1 MIKKKPRHASRKA
14 RHARVR
20 SKVRGTAACPRL
32 AVFRSGK
39 HIYAQVINDDAGLT
53 LAAAS
58 SLDKSIKVQQGTFTD
73 RARLVGELAAE
84 RATEKGV
91 KDVVFDRGGFKYH
104 GRIAAL
110 ADAAREKG
118 LNF

>member
-1 MIKKKPRHASRKA
+1 MINKRPRNESRKA
-14 RHARVR
+14 RHGRVR
-20 SKVRGTAACPRL
+20 RKVSGTPDCPRL

-39 HIYAQVINDDAGLT
+39 HIYAQLIDDVNGTT

-58 SLDKSIKVQQGTFTD
+58 SLDKSIKGQKGTFTE

-84 RATEKGV
+84 RAADKGV
-91 KDVVFDRGGFKYH
+91 KEVVFDRGGFKYH
-104 GRIAAL
+104 GRVAAL
-110 ADAAREKG
+110 AEAAREKG

>member
-1 MIKKKPRHASRKA
+1 MINKRPRNESRKA
-14 RHARVR
+14 RHGRVR
-20 SKVRGTAACPRL
+20 RKVPGTPDCPRL
-32 AVFRSGK
+32 AVFRSGR
-39 HIYAQVINDDAGLT
+39 HIYAQLIDDVNGTT

-58 SLDKSIKVQQGTFTD
+58 SLDKAIKGQKGTFTE

-84 RATEKGV
+84 RAADKGV

-104 GRIAAL
+104 GRVAAL
-110 ADAAREKG
+110 AEAAREKG

>member
-1 MIKKKPRHASRKA
+1 MINKKPRHESRKS

-20 SKVRGTAACPRL
+20 GKIFGTSACPRM

-39 HIYAQVINDDAGLT
+39 HIYAQIINDEEGNT
-53 LAAAS
+53 LVAAS
-58 SLDKSIKVQQGTFTD
+58 TLDKELKGQKVTFTE

-84 RATEKGV
+84 RAAAKGIV
-91 KDVVFDRGGFKYH
+91 DVVFDRGGFKYH
-104 GRIAAL
+104 GRVAAL
-110 ADAAREKG
+110 AEGAREKG

>member
-1 MIKKKPRHASRKA
+1 MINKRPRKESRKA
-14 RHARVR
+14 RHGRVR
-20 SKVRGTAACPRL
+20 QKVSGTPDCPRL

-39 HIYAQVINDDAGLT
+39 HIYAQLIDDVNGTT

-58 SLDKSIKVQQGTFTD
+58 SLDKSIKGQKGTFTE

-84 RATEKGV
+84 RAADKGV

-104 GRIAAL
+104 GRVAAL
-110 ADAAREKG
+110 AEAAREKG

>member
-1 MIKKKPRHASRKA
+1 MIKKRPRNKSRKA

-20 SKVRGTAACPRL
+20 SKVSGTPGCPRL
-32 AVFRSGK
+32 AVYKSGK
-39 HIYAQVINDDAGLT
+39 HIYAQLIDDVSGNT
-53 LAAAS
+53 LASAS
-58 SLDKSIKVQQGTFTD
+58 SLDKGIKGQKVTFTE

-84 RATEKGV
+84 RATEKGLQ
-91 KDVVFDRGGFKYH
+91 DVVFDRGGFKYH

-110 ADAAREKG
+110 AEAAREKG

>member
-1 MIKKKPRHASRKA
+1 MIKKRPKKESKNA

-20 SKVRGTAACPRL
+20 AKVHGTAERPRL

-39 HIYAQVINDDAGLT
+39 HIYAQVINDDDGNT
-53 LAAAS
+53 LCAAS
-58 SLDKSIKVQQGTFTD
+58 TLDKAIKGQKGTFCE

-84 RATEKGV
+84 RALEKGLES
-91 KDVVFDRGGFKYH
+91 VVFDRGGFKYH
-104 GRIAAL
+104 GRVAAL
-110 ADAAREKG
+110 ADGAREKG

>member
-1 MIKKKPRHASRKA
+1 MINKKPRSKSRKA
-14 RHARVR
+14 RHIRVR
-20 SKVRGTAACPRL
+20 KKLHGTADCPRL

-39 HIYAQVINDDAGLT
+39 HIYAQLINDDDGVT

-58 SLDKSIKVQQGTFTD
+58 SLDKAIKGQKGTFTE

-84 RATEKGV
+84 RAKDKGLG
-91 KDVVFDRGGFKYH
+91 DVIFDRGGHKYH
-104 GRIAAL
+104 GRVAAL
-110 ADAAREKG
+110 AEGAREKG

>member
-1 MIKKKPRHASRKA
+1 MINKRPRNESRKA
-14 RHARVR
+14 RHGRVR
-20 SKVRGTAACPRL
+20 RKVSGTPDCPRL
-32 AVFRSGK
+32 AVFRSGR
-39 HIYAQVINDDAGLT
+39 HIYAQLIDDVNGTT

-58 SLDKSIKVQQGTFTD
+58 SLDKAIKGQKGPFTE

-84 RATEKGV
+84 RAADKGV

-104 GRIAAL
+104 GRVAAL
-110 ADAAREKG
+110 AEAAREKG

>member
-1 MIKKKPRHASRKA
+1 MINKTPKYVTRKA

-20 SKVRGTAACPRL
+20 SRVHGTAECPRL

-39 HIYAQVINDDAGLT
+39 HIYAQLINDDAGVT

-58 SLDKSIKVQQGTFTD
+58 SLDKSLRSMKGTFTE
-73 RARLVGELAAE
+73 RARQVGELAGE
-84 RATEKGV
+84 RATAKGIT
-91 KDVVFDRGGFKYH
+91 DVVFDRGGFKYH
-104 GRIAAL
+104 GRVAAL
-110 ADAAREKG
+110 AEGAREKG

>member
-1 MIKKKPRHASRKA
+1 MINKRPRRKSRKA

-20 SKVRGTAACPRL
+20 RKVSGTPECPRL
-32 AVFRSGK
+32 AVYKSGK
-39 HIYAQVINDDAGLT
+39 HIYAQLIDDVSGNT

-58 SLDKSIKVQQGTFTD
+58 SLDKGIKGQKVTFTE

-84 RATEKGV
+84 RATEKGLQ
-91 KDVVFDRGGFKYH
+91 DVVFDRGGFKYH
-104 GRIAAL
+104 GRVAAL
-110 ADAAREKG
+110 AQAAREKG

>member
-1 MIKKKPRHASRKA
+1 MINKRPRKESRKA
-14 RHARVR
+14 RHVRVR
-20 SKVRGTAACPRL
+20 NKVSGTPDCPRL

-39 HIYAQVINDDAGLT
+39 HIYAQLIDDVNGAT

-58 SLDKSIKVQQGTFTD
+58 SLDKSIKGQKGTFTE

-84 RATEKGV
+84 RAADKGV

-104 GRIAAL
+104 GRVAAL
-110 ADAAREKG
+110 AEAAREKG

>member
-1 MIKKKPRHASRKA
+1 MIKKKPRNESRKA
-14 RHARVR
+14 RHVRVR
-20 SKVRGTAACPRL
+20 RKIHGTADCPRL
-32 AVFRSGK
+32 AVYRSGK
-39 HIYAQVINDDAGLT
+39 HIYAQLINDDDGVT

-58 SLDKSIKVQQGTFTD
+58 SLDKSIKGQKGTFCE

-84 RATEKGV
+84 RATAKGIG
-91 KDVVFDRGGFKYH
+91 DVVFDRGGFKYH
-104 GRIAAL
+104 GRVAAL